1 MSKFDRCIFI
11 SIAIG
16 IWAFVLTQ
24 IFVPTSVVA
33 HADGHSHSY
42 SDIDDFA
49 SGVWLYET
57 SYHPHDHDGD
67 YAETWH
73 DH

>member
-11 SIAIG
+11 FIGLG

-24 IFVPTSVVA
+24 IIVPKSVIA
-33 HADGHSHSY
+33 HADGHTHTY
-42 SDIDDFA
+42 EEIDDFA
-49 SGVWLYET
+49 SGVWLYE
-57 SYHPHDHDGD
+57 SSSHDHDHDGD
-67 YAETWH
+67 YADSWH